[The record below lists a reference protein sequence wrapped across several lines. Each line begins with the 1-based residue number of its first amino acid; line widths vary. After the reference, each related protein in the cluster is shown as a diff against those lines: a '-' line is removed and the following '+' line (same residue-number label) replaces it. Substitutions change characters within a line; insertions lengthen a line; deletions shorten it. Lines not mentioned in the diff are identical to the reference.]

1 LFLNKFLSEKYTDEE
16 IRSMVNI
23 DGDIIRS

>member
-1 LFLNKFLSEKYTDEE
+1 LFLNKYVFKKYTDEE

-23 DGDIIRS
+23 GGDIIRL

>member
-1 LFLNKFLSEKYTDEE
+1 LFLNKFISKKYTDEE